1 MFSAVKAL
9 NRGKFENP
17 KVEDSDGK
25 LITNPNE
32 ILKTVANHFEN
43 KFKDINIPEIP
54 SFIGKPK
61 PLNHPITQAEIR
73 KNLNRLKNNKAPGED
88 KIYPELL
95 KYSTPLL
102 DQTIANIFNST
113 FTNHEELDITSG
125 VLIVIPKPGKPKG
138 PPNNL
143 RPITLLNTLRK
154 VLSLLTLDRIRPSI
168 EKYLSHSQSE
178 FGPSEHFIDI
188 TLKSILK
195 KRIKHH

>member
-1 MFSAVKAL
+1 MAL

-17 KVEDSDGK
+17 KVEDSEGK

-43 KFKDINIPEIP
+43 KFKDITTPEIP

-88 KIYPELL
+88 QIYPEQL

-102 DQTIANIFNST
+102 GQTIANILNST
-113 FTNHEELDITSG
+113 FTNHEELDINSG
-125 VLIVIPKPGKPKG
+125 ILIAIPKPGKPKG
-138 PPNNL
+138 PPK
-143 RPITLLNTLRK
+143 I
-154 VLSLLTLDRIRPSI
+154 I
-168 EKYLSHSQSE
+168 
-178 FGPSEHFIDI
+178 
-188 TLKSILK
+188 
-195 KRIKHH
+195 